1 MDADTVVKC
10 LRIIFTHVSNPQLGT
25 KVDELRWGEEAMNL
39 PLSIIQA
46 TGGPRE
52 GWNVNGNALLNLS
65 RNVGND
71 EMVSY
76 SNGRVLPLTLTR
88 YI

>member
-1 MDADTVVKC
+1 
-10 LRIIFTHVSNPQLGT
+10 
-25 KVDELRWGEEAMNL
+25 L

-52 GWNVNGNALLNLS
+52 GWDVNGNALLNLS

-71 EMVSY
+71 NMVCY
-76 SNGRVLPLTLTR
+76 YELNEPLFLLKLR
-88 YI
+88 SI